1 MNTALIAFGLPGGS
15 EWIIIGIIV
24 LLVFGPKNIPK
35 LARSFGKAKRE
46 FKDAQSAFTD
56 AMEDEANKPAP
67 KNIAPPVEGEE
78 LKSEAKTAAKSEETK

>member
-1 MNTALIAFGLPGGS
+1 MNSPILAIGLPGGG
-15 EWIIIGIIV
+15 EWIIVGIIV

-56 AMEDEANKPAP
+56 AMEDEANAPEP
-67 KNIAPPVEGEE
+67 KNIAPPAEAEE
-78 LKSEAKTAAKSEETK
+78 LKSKTAAKKEEQK